1 MYVTSHY
8 LTFKPITMKNS
19 LLFAL
24 LGMGLLVTSCS
35 TAYKTDQTPD
45 DVYYSPGRPAA
56 EKVDIVKDQSQR
68 EQYDNYVSST
78 DEQFLRMKVGN
89 YNRWNMLDDYT
100 YWNDSRYDF
109 AHFNYY
115 SSIGYNNY
123 YGHNNWNFGWGNAFY
138 RPIYSWGNP
147 YYTLVSYY
155 NPKATVGKPSESGIS
170 AYKNK
175 NYSNTNTYSVGSS
188 KSGYNNSN
196 YTTPSSNN
204 FSNLVKKVFSSSSPS
219 GSYDRAARTFDNNS
233 SSNNRTSNNSS
244 SSSYSAPSSNAGGN
258 SGGVKSTGSS
268 TSSGRTT
275 RN

>member
-1 MYVTSHY
+1 MYVTSHN
-8 LTFKPITMKNS
+8 LTLKPITMKNR

-24 LGMGLLVTSCS
+24 LGMGLFVTSCS
-35 TAYKTDQTPD
+35 TAYKSDQTPD

-56 EKVDIVKDQSQR
+56 EKVIIVKDQAQR
-68 EQYDNYVSST
+68 DQYENYLSST

-89 YNRWNMLDDYT
+89 YYRWNMLDDYT

-123 YGHNNWNFGWGNAFY
+123 YGNNNWNFGWGNAFF

-147 YYTLVSYY
+147 YYTLVNYY
-155 NPKATVGKPSESGIS
+155 NPKASVGKPSESGIS

-175 NYSNTNTYSVGSS
+175 NYNNNNTYNLANS
-188 KSGYNNSN
+188 KSSYNNSN
-196 YTTPSSNN
+196 YITPSSNN
-204 FSNLVKKVFSSSSPS
+204 FSNLVKKVFSSSSS
-219 GSYDRAARTFDNNS
+219 SSSYDRAARTFDNSNS
-233 SSNNRTSNNSS
+233 SNRTTTTSSNT
-244 SSSYSAPSSNAGGN
+244 APSSNAGGN
-258 SGGVKSTGSS
+258 SGGVKSSGSS
-268 TSSGRTT
+268 ASTGRTT

>member
-8 LTFKPITMKNS
+8 LTLKPITMKNC
-19 LLFAL
+19 LFFTL
-24 LGMGLLVTSCS
+24 LGMGLFITSCS

-56 EKVDIVKDQSQR
+56 ERVDIVKNKEQQ
-68 EQYDNYVSST
+68 EQYENYVSST

-89 YNRWNMLDDYT
+89 YYRWNMLDDYS

-109 AHFNYY
+109 SHFNYY
-115 SSIGYNNY
+115 SSIGYSTY
-123 YGHNNWNFGWGNAFY
+123 YGHNNWSLGWGSYFN

-155 NPKATVGKPSESGIS
+155 NPKTAIGKPSESAIS

-175 NYSNTNTYSVGSS
+175 NYSNANTFSNGNAKSSYS
-188 KSGYNNSN
+188 NSN
-196 YTTPSSNN
+196 YSTPNSNSFSS
-204 FSNLVKKVFSSSSPS
+204 LVKKVFSSSNSS
-219 GSYDRAARTFDNNS
+219 ESYDRAVRSFDNS
-233 SSNNRTSNNSS
+233 SSGTRTSSASTNN
-244 SSSYSAPSSNAGGN
+244 SAPSSNAGGN

-268 TSSGRTT
+268 ASSGRTT